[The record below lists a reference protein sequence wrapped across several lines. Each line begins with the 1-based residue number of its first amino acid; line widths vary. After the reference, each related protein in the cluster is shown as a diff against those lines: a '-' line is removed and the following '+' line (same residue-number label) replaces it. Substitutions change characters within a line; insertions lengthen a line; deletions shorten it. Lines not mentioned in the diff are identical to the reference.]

1 MCPNFVLREEFID
14 KCIEADIA
22 AGLELIKDC
31 AFQNLDEM
39 SDNDSPPVLTK
50 QATNSITTTADNSV
64 SIVTTCTGTIT
75 VASNSSDSFIK
86 TTTIV
91 TPSSSSV
98 SDSTQITSASSNT
111 SVLSSSKNVASD
123 TKSTTSVITGSGGTA
138 TAAAVTSASGSNA
151 ETASSTSSTPQL
163 APKSRRKPTSRAKKD
178 SVDKTKTSTT
188 VVSSSSAAQMVPQAP
203 LMLTSASP
211 GQFMLVHHNGQ
222 CYMMSATQY
231 FGTNQQVAAVRPQQQ
246 QHQQLCAPATSCTT
260 TITTSAQDFFKVVQ
274 QQQATNTMSSQQ
286 QYVQS
291 SFVASSATLGQLARN
306 EIYCQDLKVC
316 SCRCAK
322 KGLKKE
328 ISVAVV
334 ATSTHMLSTTV
345 TTTVTTTT
353 SSTIGQ
359 GNDASSGRSAQLQQS
374 HQQLGTPSIQ
384 QMQPS
389 MFPQGIQLRTP
400 PGSSGIVFQM
410 PSGAYTYVHQLV
422 TPQQR
427 TSIAIPQQQPI
438 PACIGQA
445 VTANQPQNQQ
455 QQQPSPTSSP
465 TQKVT
470 STIAESNSK
479 QTSNNISK
487 ESTIIE
493 RRGSN
498 ASPTADKESQP
509 LAQMISIPPTTSVKN
524 TETLPKNVRG
534 GAKHAGNGRKTNTVR
549 IATPQPIAPTNLVPV
564 GAPVPMM
571 VMSAPMPQLS
581 SFGGHAAVPFMGP
594 NGQIIHQQLITNTPV
609 PTHQMIPVFQQQ
621 QQNAT
626 HFPISQSA
634 PTQVQDIVSHDS
646 EKTVADDDNGYID
659 SGIENE
665 PPPLLVQGESKD
677 ALDIHMMFTREAE
690 KYYQKTGRK
699 GKIVHLIEGFE
710 IEESDEPFPCDP
722 PCRLSD
728 WLLSE
733 MEDKNGRKVSKECRW
748 STSPKKVIGK
758 KDTEPTLEIN
768 TEKVE
773 IKKGRSK
780 ASPAKS
786 EASSE
791 KAEKKTRKR
800 KTNELDRL
808 LQMDFGP
815 SHGRLSD
822 IMQKSV
828 YKPNKENK
836 ETLLPPP
843 LPPPTK
849 SYLTKP
855 KGRPPSSSVD
865 KQKLEK
871 NEISEP
877 VMERFIIEDVVD
889 ISPKAVTK
897 KCEESPAT
905 ADQSLNSSKS
915 SADTATGSL
924 LISFSDEELDTE
936 RCNYCNGLLRLK
948 RLENHPQYCSK
959 KCRKLWKKNPT
970 INEEQVGRSFNMSPR
985 LPVIRSTDTSPINKD
1000 IGPTVTVQNLSIV
1013 SEPSSSDNFFPGST
1027 IDLQQR
1033 TPPTL
1038 TLKMVSPQQAEIVKS
1053 PRGLST
1059 SYSLGEWSKM
1069 PSTSVSPAVAVAS
1082 TTEHAPMDFLSR
1094 PTKTWTCDEVASW
1107 VSSVTSNEDC
1117 ANTFRNQDIDGQS
1130 LLLLPDNAHNN
1141 LVTLLGLKLGPVVK
1155 ILNALKELSSKS
1167 INAS

>member
-1 MCPNFVLREEFID
+1 
-14 KCIEADIA
+14 
-22 AGLELIKDC
+22 
-31 AFQNLDEM
+31 M
-39 SDNDSPPVLTK
+39 SDNDPPPVLTK
-50 QATNSITTTADNSV
+50 QITCGATTTADNSM
-64 SIVTTCTGTIT
+64 SIVTCISATTLT
-75 VASNSSDSFIK
+75 SSTNDSFTK

-91 TPSSSSV
+91 TPSSSSSSV
-98 SDSTQITSASSNT
+98 SDSTQLASASSNT
-111 SVLSSSKNVASD
+111 SVSSSSKSLTSDNRNATNVIA
-123 TKSTTSVITGSGGTA
+123 GSGGTTA
-138 TAAAVTSASGSNA
+138 TITSASSSNA
-151 ETASSTSSTPQL
+151 ETASSTSSTPQP

-178 SVDKTKTSTT
+178 AADKTKTTT
-188 VVSSSSAAQMVPQAP
+188 VVSSSSTTQMVPQAP

-222 CYMMSATQY
+222 CYMMSAAQY
-231 FGTNQQVAAVRPQQQ
+231 FGANQQIAAVRPQQQ
-246 QHQQLCAPATSCTT
+246 QQQQFCTPTTSCTS
-260 TITTSAQDFFKVVQ
+260 TITTSAQDFFKVIQ
-274 QQQATNTMSSQQ
+274 QQQAQSFQNSTNLVSASQPFYTQQQYRHTHPAWIWFSLFCFIFAVTSCMLYSFLRTMPSQQ
-286 QYVQS
+286 QYVQP
-291 SFVASSATLGQLARN
+291 SFVANSATLGQLARN
-306 EIYCQDLKVC
+306 LAPKP
-316 SCRCAK
+316 SS
-322 KGLKKE
+322 GPG
-328 ISVAVV
+328 SV
-334 ATSTHMLSTTV
+334 ATSTHIPSTTV
-345 TTTVTTTT
+345 TTTTTTT
-353 SSTIGQ
+353 SSFTVGQ
-359 GNDASSGRSAQLQQS
+359 GNDASSGRSTQQQQS
-374 HQQLGTPSIQ
+374 PQQLGTTAVQ

-389 MFPQGIQLRTP
+389 MFSQGIQLRAP

-427 TSIAIPQQQPI
+427 TSIAIPQQQSI

-445 VTANQPQNQQ
+445 VASSQPQNQQ
-455 QQQPSPTSSP
+455 PQQLSPSSSP
-465 TQKVT
+465 NQKIVA
-470 STIAESNSK
+470 STTGESKNK
-479 QTSNNISK
+479 QTSSNTSK
-487 ESTIIE
+487 ESTAVE
-493 RRGSN
+493 RKGSN
-498 ASPTADKESQP
+498 ASPTTDRESQQQ
-509 LAQMISIPPTTSVKN
+509 LAQMVSVPSKPPTTPVKSN
-524 TETLPKNVRG
+524 EAASKNVRG
-534 GAKHAGNGRKTNTVR
+534 NSKHSGNGRKTSAVK
-549 IATPQPIAPTNLVPV
+549 IAAPQPIAPSNLVPV

-594 NGQIIHQQLITNTPV
+594 NGQIIHQQLIANPPV
-609 PTHQMIPVFQQQ
+609 PTHQMIPVFQQPQ
-621 QQNAT
+621 QSAA
-626 HFPISQSA
+626 HFPISQST
-634 PTQVQDIVSHDS
+634 PTQVQDATSHDFQ
-646 EKTVADDDNGYID
+646 KTVGDDDNSFAD

-677 ALDIHMMFTREAE
+677 AFDIHMMFTREAE
-690 KYYQKTGRK
+690 RYYQKTGRK

-733 MEDKNGRKVSKECRW
+733 IEDKNGKNISKERRW
-748 STSPKKVIGK
+748 TSRKLISEKNK
-758 KDTEPTLEIN
+758 ESTLEISA
-768 TEKVE
+768 EKVVV
-773 IKKGRSK
+773 KKGRAK
-780 ASPAKS
+780 ASPTKS

-828 YKPNKENK
+828 YKPTKESK
-836 ETLLPPP
+836 ETLPPPP
-843 LPPPTK
+843 LPPATK
-849 SYLTKP
+849 SGSTKP

-865 KQKLEK
+865 KQKSEK
-871 NEISEP
+871 IETSEP
-877 VMERFIIEDVVD
+877 VMERFIIEDAAD
-889 ISPKAVTK
+889 MSPKAVTK

-905 ADQSLNSSKS
+905 VDQSLNSSKS

-924 LISFSDEELDTE
+924 LVSFSDEELDTE

-959 KCRKLWKKNPT
+959 KCRKLWKKNPA
-970 INEEQVGRSFNMSPR
+970 ISEEQVGRSFNASPR
-985 LPVIRSTDTSPINKD
+985 LPVIHSTDTTSPNNKD
-1000 IGPTVTVQNLSIV
+1000 ISPTVTVQNLSIV
-1013 SEPSSSDNFFPGST
+1013 SEPSSSGST
-1027 IDLQQR
+1027 VDLQQR

-1059 SYSLGEWSKM
+1059 SYSLGGECSKM
-1069 PSTSVSPAVAVAS
+1069 PSTSVSPAIASAAAV
-1082 TTEHAPMDFLSR
+1082 EHAPMDFLSR

-1107 VSSVTSNEDC
+1107 VSSVTGNEDC

-1167 INAS
+1167 INSS

>member
-1 MCPNFVLREEFID
+1 
-14 KCIEADIA
+14 
-22 AGLELIKDC
+22 
-31 AFQNLDEM
+31 M
-39 SDNDSPPVLTK
+39 SDNDPPPVLTK
-50 QATNSITTTADNSV
+50 QTTCDITSTTDISL
-64 SIVTTCTGTIT
+64 STVTTCTAATTTNNNNNTTIAS
-75 VASNSSDSFIK
+75 ASNSNDSFTK
-86 TTTIV
+86 AATVV
-91 TPSSSSV
+91 TPSSSSSSV
-98 SDSTQITSASSNT
+98 SDSMQVTSASSNI
-111 SVLSSSKNVASD
+111 SVSSSSKSVISD
-123 TKSTTSVITGSGGTA
+123 TKNAANVSAEGSAAAATA
-138 TAAAVTSASGSNA
+138 TTISASSSNA
-151 ETASSTSSTPQL
+151 ETASSTSSTPQP
-163 APKSRRKPTSRAKKD
+163 APKSRRKPTSRSKKD
-178 SVDKTKTSTT
+178 STDKTKTSTA
-188 VVSSSSAAQMVPQAP
+188 VVSSSSATQMVPQAP

-231 FGTNQQVAAVRPQQQ
+231 FGTNQQIAAVRPM
-246 QHQQLCAPATSCTT
+246 P
-260 TITTSAQDFFKVVQ
+260 
-274 QQQATNTMSSQQ
+274 SQQ
-286 QYVQS
+286 QYVQPG
-291 SFVASSATLGQLARN
+291 FVTNSATLGQLARS
-306 EIYCQDLKVC
+306 LAPKP
-316 SCRCAK
+316 ALP
-322 KGLKKE
+322 GP
-328 ISVAVV
+328 VAVV
-334 ATSTHMLSTTV
+334 ATSTHMPSTAI
-345 TTTVTTTT
+345 TTTTTTT
-353 SSTIGQ
+353 SSTVGQ
-359 GNDASSGRSAQLQQS
+359 GNDGCLKRSGQQQQS
-374 HQQLGTPSIQ
+374 PQQLGTASVQ

-410 PSGAYTYVHQLV
+410 PSGAYTYVH
-422 TPQQR
+422 P
-427 TSIAIPQQQPI
+427 
-438 PACIGQA
+438 CIGQA
-445 VTANQPQNQQ
+445 VAPSQSQNQQ
-455 QQQPSPTSSP
+455 QQQPSPASSP
-465 TQKVT
+465 TQKLVASAT
-470 STIAESNSK
+470 VESKNK
-479 QTSNNISK
+479 QTSSNVGK
-487 ESTIIE
+487 ESAAE
-493 RRGSN
+493 EQEDSN
-498 ASPTADKESQP
+498 ASPTADRVPNKPS
-509 LAQMISIPPTTSVKN
+509 TTSVKSS
-524 TETLPKNVRG
+524 ETSSKNVRG
-534 GAKHAGNGRKTNTVR
+534 GTKHSGNGRKTGAVK

-581 SFGGHAAVPFMGP
+581 SFGGHAAVPFMAP
-594 NGQIIHQQLITNTPV
+594 NGQIIHQQLIANPPV
-609 PTHQMIPVFQQQ
+609 PTQMIPVFQQHQ
-621 QQNAT
+621 QTT
-626 HFPISQSA
+626 HFPVSQSA
-634 PTQVQDIVSHDS
+634 AQVRGRFVDSASHDS
-646 EKTVADDDNGYID
+646 HKTVADDDSGYVD
-659 SGIENE
+659 PGIENE

-677 ALDIHMMFTREAE
+677 ALDIHMMFTKEAE
-690 KYYQKTGRK
+690 RYYQKMGRK

-733 MEDKNGRKVSKECRW
+733 IEDKNGRKVSKECKW
-748 STSPKKVIGK
+748 STSSKKLVGE
-758 KDTEPTLEIN
+758 KDTEPTLEIS

-773 IKKGRSK
+773 VKKGRAK
-780 ASPAKS
+780 TSPTKS

-791 KAEKKTRKR
+791 KTEKKTRKR

-828 YKPNKENK
+828 YKPTKESK
-836 ETLLPPP
+836 ETLPPPP

-849 SYLTKP
+849 SCLTKP

-871 NEISEP
+871 IEVSEP
-877 VMERFIIEDVVD
+877 VMERFIIEDAVD
-889 ISPKAVTK
+889 ISPKVVTK

-905 ADQSLNSSKS
+905 ADQSLNSSSKS

-924 LISFSDEELDTE
+924 LVSFSDEELDTE

-970 INEEQVGRSFNMSPR
+970 ISEEQVGRSFNASPR
-985 LPVIRSTDTSPINKD
+985 LPFIRSTDTSPINKD
-1000 IGPTVTVQNLSIV
+1000 ISPTVTVHNLSIV
-1013 SEPSSSDNFFPGST
+1013 SEPSSSGST

-1059 SYSLGEWSKM
+1059 SYSLGECSKV
-1069 PSTSVSPAVAVAS
+1069 PSTSVSPAIALAS
-1082 TTEHAPMDFLSR
+1082 TVDHAPMDFLSR

-1107 VSSVTSNEDC
+1107 VSSVTGNEDC

-1167 INAS
+1167 INAT

>member
-1 MCPNFVLREEFID
+1 
-14 KCIEADIA
+14 
-22 AGLELIKDC
+22 
-31 AFQNLDEM
+31 
-39 SDNDSPPVLTK
+39 
-50 QATNSITTTADNSV
+50 
-64 SIVTTCTGTIT
+64 
-75 VASNSSDSFIK
+75 
-86 TTTIV
+86 
-91 TPSSSSV
+91 
-98 SDSTQITSASSNT
+98 
-111 SVLSSSKNVASD
+111 
-123 TKSTTSVITGSGGTA
+123 
-138 TAAAVTSASGSNA
+138 
-151 ETASSTSSTPQL
+151 
-163 APKSRRKPTSRAKKD
+163 
-178 SVDKTKTSTT
+178 
-188 VVSSSSAAQMVPQAP
+188 MVPQAP

-231 FGTNQQVAAVRPQQQ
+231 FGTNQQIAAVRPQQQ
-246 QHQQLCAPATSCTT
+246 QQQQLSAPATSCTT
-260 TITTSAQDFFKVVQ
+260 TITTSAQDFFKVIQ
-274 QQQATNTMSSQQ
+274 HQQAQSMSSQQ
-286 QYVQS
+286 QYVQPG
-291 SFVASSATLGQLARN
+291 FVTNSATLGQLARS
-306 EIYCQDLKVC
+306 LAPKP
-316 SCRCAK
+316 ALP
-322 KGLKKE
+322 GP
-328 ISVAVV
+328 VAVV
-334 ATSTHMLSTTV
+334 ATSTHMPSTAV
-345 TTTVTTTT
+345 TTTTTTTTT
-353 SSTIGQ
+353 SSTVGQ
-359 GNDASSGRSAQLQQS
+359 GNDGCLRRSSQQQQS
-374 HQQLGTPSIQ
+374 PQQLGTASVQ

-427 TSIAIPQQQPI
+427 TSIAIPQQQTI

-445 VTANQPQNQQ
+445 VAPSQPQNQQ
-455 QQQPSPTSSP
+455 QQQPSPASSP
-465 TQKVT
+465 TQKLVASAT
-470 STIAESNSK
+470 VESKNK
-479 QTSNNISK
+479 QTSSNVSK
-487 ESTIIE
+487 ESAAEE
-493 RRGSN
+493 REDSN
-498 ASPTADKESQP
+498 ASPTADRESHP
-509 LAQMISIPPTTSVKN
+509 LAEMVSVPNKPSTASVKSS
-524 TETLPKNVRG
+524 ETSSKNVRG
-534 GAKHAGNGRKTNTVR
+534 GAKHSGSGRKTGAVK

-581 SFGGHAAVPFMGP
+581 SFGGHAAVPFMAP
-594 NGQIIHQQLITNTPV
+594 NGQIIHQQLIANPPV
-609 PTHQMIPVFQQQ
+609 PTQMIPVFQQQ
-621 QQNAT
+621 QQTT
-626 HFPISQSA
+626 HFPVSQSA
-634 PTQVQDIVSHDS
+634 AAQVRGRFVDSASHDS
-646 EKTVADDDNGYID
+646 HKIVADDDSGYVD
-659 SGIENE
+659 PGIENE

-677 ALDIHMMFTREAE
+677 ALDIHMMFTKEAE
-690 KYYQKTGRK
+690 RYYQKMGRK
-699 GKIVHLIEGFE
+699 GKIIHLIEGFE

-733 MEDKNGRKVSKECRW
+733 IEDKNGRKVSKERRW
-748 STSPKKVIGK
+748 STSSKKLVGE
-758 KDTEPTLEIN
+758 KDTEPTLEIS

-773 IKKGRSK
+773 VKKGRAK
-780 ASPAKS
+780 TSPTKS

-791 KAEKKTRKR
+791 KTEKKTRKR

-828 YKPNKENK
+828 YKPTKESK
-836 ETLLPPP
+836 ETLPPPP

-849 SYLTKP
+849 SCLTKP

-871 NEISEP
+871 IEVSEP
-877 VMERFIIEDVVD
+877 VMERFIIEDAVD
-889 ISPKAVTK
+889 ISPKAVAK

-905 ADQSLNSSKS
+905 ADQSLNSSSKS

-924 LISFSDEELDTE
+924 LVSFSDEELDTE

-970 INEEQVGRSFNMSPR
+970 ISEEQVGRSFNASPR
-985 LPVIRSTDTSPINKD
+985 LPFIRSTDTSPINKD
-1000 IGPTVTVQNLSIV
+1000 ISPTVTVHNLSIV
-1013 SEPSSSDNFFPGST
+1013 SEPSSSGST

-1059 SYSLGEWSKM
+1059 SYSLGECSKV
-1069 PSTSVSPAVAVAS
+1069 PSTSVSPAITLAS
-1082 TTEHAPMDFLSR
+1082 TIDHAPMDFLSR

-1107 VSSVTSNEDC
+1107 VSSVTGNEDC

-1167 INAS
+1167 INAT

>member
-1 MCPNFVLREEFID
+1 MN
-14 KCIEADIA
+14 
-22 AGLELIKDC
+22 
-31 AFQNLDEM
+31 
-39 SDNDSPPVLTK
+39 DNDPPPVLTK
-50 QATNSITTTADNSV
+50 QTTCDVITTADNSL
-64 SIVTTCTGTIT
+64 STVTTSATTIT
-75 VASNSSDSFIK
+75 TTTIASTSNSNDSFTK
-86 TTTIV
+86 TTTVV
-91 TPSSSSV
+91 TPSSSSSSV
-98 SDSTQITSASSNT
+98 SDSMQVTSASSNT
-111 SVLSSSKNVASD
+111 SVSSSSKSVTDAKNAANV
-123 TKSTTSVITGSGGTA
+123 SVEGSAAAATA
-138 TAAAVTSASGSNA
+138 TTISASSSNA
-151 ETASSTSSTPQL
+151 ETASSTSSTPQP
-163 APKSRRKPTSRAKKD
+163 APKSRRKPTSRSKKD
-178 SVDKTKTSTT
+178 STDKTKTPTA
-188 VVSSSSAAQMVPQAP
+188 VVSSSSATQMVPQAP

-231 FGTNQQVAAVRPQQQ
+231 FGTNQQIAAVRP
-246 QHQQLCAPATSCTT
+246 
-260 TITTSAQDFFKVVQ
+260 
-274 QQQATNTMSSQQ
+274 MSSQQ
-286 QYVQS
+286 QYVQPG
-291 SFVASSATLGQLARN
+291 FVTNSATLGQLARS
-306 EIYCQDLKVC
+306 LAPKP
-316 SCRCAK
+316 ALP
-322 KGLKKE
+322 GP
-328 ISVAVV
+328 VAVV
-334 ATSTHMLSTTV
+334 ATSTHMPSTAV
-345 TTTVTTTT
+345 TTTTTTTTT
-353 SSTIGQ
+353 SSTVGQ
-359 GNDASSGRSAQLQQS
+359 GNDGCLRRSSQQQQS
-374 HQQLGTPSIQ
+374 PQQLGTASVQ

-427 TSIAIPQQQPI
+427 TSIAIPQQQTI

-445 VTANQPQNQQ
+445 VAPSQPQNQQ
-455 QQQPSPTSSP
+455 QQQPSPASSP
-465 TQKVT
+465 TQKLVASAT
-470 STIAESNSK
+470 VESKNK
-479 QTSNNISK
+479 QTSSNVSK
-487 ESTIIE
+487 ESAAEE
-493 RRGSN
+493 REDSN
-498 ASPTADKESQP
+498 ASPTADRESHP
-509 LAQMISIPPTTSVKN
+509 LAEMVSVPNKPSTASVKSS
-524 TETLPKNVRG
+524 ETSSKNVRG
-534 GAKHAGNGRKTNTVR
+534 GAKHSGSGRKTGAVK

-581 SFGGHAAVPFMGP
+581 SFGGHAAVPFMAP
-594 NGQIIHQQLITNTPV
+594 NGQIIHQQLIANPPV
-609 PTHQMIPVFQQQ
+609 PTQMIPVFQQQ
-621 QQNAT
+621 QQTT
-626 HFPISQSA
+626 HFPVSQSA
-634 PTQVQDIVSHDS
+634 AAQVRGRFVDSASHDS
-646 EKTVADDDNGYID
+646 HKIVADDDSGYVD
-659 SGIENE
+659 PGIENE

-677 ALDIHMMFTREAE
+677 ALDIHMMFTKEAE
-690 KYYQKTGRK
+690 RYYQKMGRK
-699 GKIVHLIEGFE
+699 GKIIHLIEGFE

-733 MEDKNGRKVSKECRW
+733 IEDKNGRKVSKERRW
-748 STSPKKVIGK
+748 STSSKKLVGE
-758 KDTEPTLEIN
+758 KDTEPTLEIS

-773 IKKGRSK
+773 VKKGRAK
-780 ASPAKS
+780 TSPTKS

-791 KAEKKTRKR
+791 KTEKKTRKR

-828 YKPNKENK
+828 YKPTKESK
-836 ETLLPPP
+836 ETLPPPP

-849 SYLTKP
+849 SCLTKP

-871 NEISEP
+871 IEVSEP
-877 VMERFIIEDVVD
+877 VMERFIIEDAVD
-889 ISPKAVTK
+889 ISPKAVAK

-905 ADQSLNSSKS
+905 ADQSLNSSSKS

-924 LISFSDEELDTE
+924 LVSFSDEELDTE

-970 INEEQVGRSFNMSPR
+970 ISEEQVGRSFNASPR
-985 LPVIRSTDTSPINKD
+985 LPFIRSTDTSPINKD
-1000 IGPTVTVQNLSIV
+1000 ISPTVTVHNLSIV
-1013 SEPSSSDNFFPGST
+1013 SEPSSSGST

-1059 SYSLGEWSKM
+1059 SYSLGECSKV
-1069 PSTSVSPAVAVAS
+1069 PSTSVSPAITLAS
-1082 TTEHAPMDFLSR
+1082 TIDHAPMDFLSR

-1107 VSSVTSNEDC
+1107 VSSVTGNEDC

-1167 INAS
+1167 INAT

>member
-1 MCPNFVLREEFID
+1 M
-14 KCIEADIA
+14 
-22 AGLELIKDC
+22 IKNC
-31 AFQNLDEM
+31 AVYSLNEM
-39 SDNDSPPVLTK
+39 SDSDTPPVLTK
-50 QATNSITTTADNSV
+50 QATCGVTTTADNST
-64 SIVTTCTGTIT
+64 SIVTCTGTT
-75 VASNSSDSFIK
+75 TLVSNSNDSFIK
-86 TTTIV
+86 TTTIA
-91 TPSSSSV
+91 TSSSSV
-98 SDSTQITSASSNT
+98 SDSTQVTSASSNT
-111 SVLSSSKNVASD
+111 CVSSSSKNATSD
-123 TKSTTSVITGSGGTA
+123 SRNSTNVIAGDSGTA
-138 TAAAVTSASGSNA
+138 ATATTTSASSSNA
-151 ETASSTSSTPQL
+151 ETTSSTSSTPQP

-178 SVDKTKTSTT
+178 TADKTKAPTT
-188 VVSSSSAAQMVPQAP
+188 AVNSSAAQMVPQAP

-231 FGTNQQVAAVRPQQQ
+231 FSANQQIAAVRP
-246 QHQQLCAPATSCTT
+246 
-260 TITTSAQDFFKVVQ
+260 
-274 QQQATNTMSSQQ
+274 MSSQQ
-286 QYVQS
+286 QYVQP
-291 SFVASSATLGQLARN
+291 SFVANSSTLGQLARN
-306 EIYCQDLKVC
+306 LAPKPLPG
-316 SCRCAK
+316 S
-322 KGLKKE
+322 G
-328 ISVAVV
+328 SVAVV
-334 ATSTHMLSTTV
+334 ATSTHIPSTTV

-353 SSTIGQ
+353 SSFAVGQ
-359 GNDASSGRSAQLQQS
+359 GNDTSLGRSAQQQQS
-374 HQQLGTPSIQ
+374 PQQLGTASVQ

-389 MFPQGIQLRTP
+389 MFSQGIQLRAP

-427 TSIAIPQQQPI
+427 TSIAIPHQQPI

-445 VTANQPQNQQ
+445 VATSQPQNQQ
-455 QQQPSPTSSP
+455 PQQPSPASSP
-465 TQKVT
+465 TQKAIT
-470 STIAESNSK
+470 SATAESKNK

-487 ESTIIE
+487 ESPTIE
-493 RRGSN
+493 RRESN
-498 ASPTADKESQP
+498 GSPTTDRVPNKS
-509 LAQMISIPPTTSVKN
+509 PTGHVKGN
-524 TETLPKNVRG
+524 ETLSKNIRG
-534 GAKHAGNGRKTNTVR
+534 ATKHSGSGRKTGAMK

-581 SFGGHAAVPFMGP
+581 SFGGHAVPFMGP
-594 NGQIIHQQLITNTPV
+594 NGQIIHQQLIANPPV

-621 QQNAT
+621 QQNAA

-634 PTQVQDIVSHDS
+634 QTQIQDTASNDS
-646 EKTVADDDNGYID
+646 QKSVADDDNGYVD

-690 KYYQKTGRK
+690 RYYQKTGRK
-699 GKIVHLIEGFE
+699 GKIIHLIEGFE

-733 MEDKNGRKVSKECRW
+733 IEDKNGRKVSKERRW
-748 STSPKKVIGK
+748 SISARKLISERDK
-758 KDTEPTLEIN
+758 ESLLEIN
-768 TEKVE
+768 AEKVE
-773 IKKGRSK
+773 VKKGRAK
-780 ASPAKS
+780 ASPTKS
-786 EASSE
+786 ETSSE

-828 YKPNKENK
+828 YKPSK
-836 ETLLPPP
+836 ETLASSP

-849 SYLTKP
+849 GCLTKP
-855 KGRPPSSSVD
+855 KGRPPSSVD

-871 NEISEP
+871 TEISEP
-877 VMERFIIEDVVD
+877 VMERFIIEDAAD
-889 ISPKAVTK
+889 MSPKTVTK

-915 SADTATGSL
+915 SADTANGSL
-924 LISFSDEELDTE
+924 LVNFSDEELDTE

-970 INEEQVGRSFNMSPR
+970 ISEEQVGRSFNASPR
-985 LPVIRSTDTSPINKD
+985 LPVIRSTNTSPINKD
-1000 IGPTVTVQNLSIV
+1000 ISPTVTVQNLSII
-1013 SEPSSSDNFFPGST
+1013 SEPSSSGST
-1027 IDLQQR
+1027 IDMQQR
-1033 TPPTL
+1033 TPPIL
-1038 TLKMVSPQQAEIVKS
+1038 TLKMVSPEQAEIVKS

-1059 SYSLGEWSKM
+1059 SYSLGECSKM
-1069 PSTSVSPAVAVAS
+1069 PSTSISPAMAIAPTV
-1082 TTEHAPMDFLSR
+1082 EHPPMDFLSR

-1107 VSSVTSNEDC
+1107 VSSVTGNEDC

-1155 ILNALKELSSKS
+1155 ILNALKELSNKN
-1167 INAS
+1167 INVT

>member
-1 MCPNFVLREEFID
+1 
-14 KCIEADIA
+14 
-22 AGLELIKDC
+22 
-31 AFQNLDEM
+31 M
-39 SDNDSPPVLTK
+39 SDNDPPPVLTK
-50 QATNSITTTADNSV
+50 QTTCDITSTTDISL
-64 SIVTTCTGTIT
+64 STVTTCTAATTTNNNNNTTIAS
-75 VASNSSDSFIK
+75 ASNSNDSFTK
-86 TTTIV
+86 AATVV
-91 TPSSSSV
+91 TPSSSSSSV
-98 SDSTQITSASSNT
+98 SDSMQVTSASSNI
-111 SVLSSSKNVASD
+111 SVSSSSKSVISD
-123 TKSTTSVITGSGGTA
+123 TKNAANVSAEGSAAAATA
-138 TAAAVTSASGSNA
+138 TTISASSSNA
-151 ETASSTSSTPQL
+151 ETASSTSSTPQP
-163 APKSRRKPTSRAKKD
+163 APKSRRKPTSRSKKD
-178 SVDKTKTSTT
+178 STDKTKTSTA
-188 VVSSSSAAQMVPQAP
+188 VVSSSSATQMVPQAP

-231 FGTNQQVAAVRPQQQ
+231 FGTNQQIAAVRPQQQ
-246 QHQQLCAPATSCTT
+246 QQQQQQQQISAPTTSCTT
-260 TITTSAQDFFKVVQ
+260 TITTSAQDFFKVIQ
-274 QQQATNTMSSQQ
+274 QQQAQSMPSQQ
-286 QYVQS
+286 QYVQPG
-291 SFVASSATLGQLARN
+291 FVTNSATLGQLARS
-306 EIYCQDLKVC
+306 LAPKP
-316 SCRCAK
+316 ALP
-322 KGLKKE
+322 GP
-328 ISVAVV
+328 VAVV
-334 ATSTHMLSTTV
+334 ATSTHMPSTAI
-345 TTTVTTTT
+345 TTTTTTT
-353 SSTIGQ
+353 SSTVGQ
-359 GNDASSGRSAQLQQS
+359 GNDGCLKRSGQQQQS
-374 HQQLGTPSIQ
+374 PQQLGTASVQ

-427 TSIAIPQQQPI
+427 TSTAIPQQQTI

-445 VTANQPQNQQ
+445 VAPSQSQNQQ
-455 QQQPSPTSSP
+455 QQQPSPASSP
-465 TQKVT
+465 TQKLVASAT
-470 STIAESNSK
+470 VESKNK
-479 QTSNNISK
+479 QTSSNVGK
-487 ESTIIE
+487 ESAAE
-493 RRGSN
+493 EQEDSN
-498 ASPTADKESQP
+498 ASPTADRESHP
-509 LAQMISIPPTTSVKN
+509 LIEMVSVPNKPSTTSVKSS
-524 TETLPKNVRG
+524 ETSSKNVRG
-534 GAKHAGNGRKTNTVR
+534 GTKHSGNGRKTGAVK

-581 SFGGHAAVPFMGP
+581 SFGGHAAVPFMAP
-594 NGQIIHQQLITNTPV
+594 NGQIIHQQLIANPPV
-609 PTHQMIPVFQQQ
+609 PTQMIPVFQQHQ
-621 QQNAT
+621 QTT
-626 HFPISQSA
+626 HFPVSQSA
-634 PTQVQDIVSHDS
+634 AQDSASHDS
-646 EKTVADDDNGYID
+646 HKTVADDDSGYVD
-659 SGIENE
+659 PGIENE

-677 ALDIHMMFTREAE
+677 ALDIHMMFTKEAE
-690 KYYQKTGRK
+690 RYYQKMGRK

-733 MEDKNGRKVSKECRW
+733 IEDKNGRKVSKECKW
-748 STSPKKVIGK
+748 STSSKKLVGE
-758 KDTEPTLEIN
+758 KDTEPTLEIS

-773 IKKGRSK
+773 VKKGRAK
-780 ASPAKS
+780 TSPTKS

-791 KAEKKTRKR
+791 KTEKKTRKR

-828 YKPNKENK
+828 YKPTKESK
-836 ETLLPPP
+836 ETLPPPP

-849 SYLTKP
+849 SCLTKP

-871 NEISEP
+871 IEVSEP
-877 VMERFIIEDVVD
+877 VMERFIIEDAVD
-889 ISPKAVTK
+889 ISPKVVTK

-905 ADQSLNSSKS
+905 ADQSLNSSSKS

-924 LISFSDEELDTE
+924 LVSFSDEELDTE

-970 INEEQVGRSFNMSPR
+970 ISEEQVGRSFNASPR
-985 LPVIRSTDTSPINKD
+985 LPFIRSTDTSPINKD
-1000 IGPTVTVQNLSIV
+1000 ISPTVTVHNLSIV
-1013 SEPSSSDNFFPGST
+1013 SEPSSSGST

-1059 SYSLGEWSKM
+1059 SYSLGECSKV
-1069 PSTSVSPAVAVAS
+1069 PSTSVSPAIALAS
-1082 TTEHAPMDFLSR
+1082 TVDHAPMDFLSR

-1107 VSSVTSNEDC
+1107 VSSVTGNEDC

-1167 INAS
+1167 INAT

>member
-1 MCPNFVLREEFID
+1 
-14 KCIEADIA
+14 
-22 AGLELIKDC
+22 
-31 AFQNLDEM
+31 M
-39 SDNDSPPVLTK
+39 SDNDPPPVLTK
-50 QATNSITTTADNSV
+50 QTTCDITSTTDISL
-64 SIVTTCTGTIT
+64 STVTTCTTATTTTTTNNNNNNNNTIAS
-75 VASNSSDSFIK
+75 ASNSNDSFTK
-86 TTTIV
+86 ATTVV
-91 TPSSSSV
+91 TPSSSSSSV
-98 SDSTQITSASSNT
+98 SDSMQVTSASSNI
-111 SVLSSSKNVASD
+111 SVSSSSKSVISD
-123 TKSTTSVITGSGGTA
+123 TKNAANVSAEGSAAAATA
-138 TAAAVTSASGSNA
+138 TTISASSSNA
-151 ETASSTSSTPQL
+151 ETASSTSSTPQP
-163 APKSRRKPTSRAKKD
+163 APKSRRKPTSRSKKD
-178 SVDKTKTSTT
+178 STDKTKTSTA
-188 VVSSSSAAQMVPQAP
+188 VVSSSSATQMVPQAP

-231 FGTNQQVAAVRPQQQ
+231 FGTNQQIAAVRPQQQ
-246 QHQQLCAPATSCTT
+246 QQQQQQQQISAPTTSCTT
-260 TITTSAQDFFKVVQ
+260 TITTSAQDFFKVIQ
-274 QQQATNTMSSQQ
+274 QQQAQSVQNSTNVVAAAQQFYSQQQCRHMHPMPSQQ
-286 QYVQS
+286 QYVQPG
-291 SFVASSATLGQLARN
+291 FVTNSATLGQLARS
-306 EIYCQDLKVC
+306 LAPKP
-316 SCRCAK
+316 ALP
-322 KGLKKE
+322 GP
-328 ISVAVV
+328 VAVV
-334 ATSTHMLSTTV
+334 ATSTHMPSTAV
-345 TTTVTTTT
+345 TTTTTTT
-353 SSTIGQ
+353 SSTVGQ
-359 GNDASSGRSAQLQQS
+359 GNDGCLKRSGQQQQS
-374 HQQLGTPSIQ
+374 PQQLGTASVQ

-427 TSIAIPQQQPI
+427 TSTAIPQQQTI

-445 VTANQPQNQQ
+445 VAPSQSQNQQ
-455 QQQPSPTSSP
+455 QQQPSPASSP
-465 TQKVT
+465 TQKLVASAT
-470 STIAESNSK
+470 VESKNK
-479 QTSNNISK
+479 QTSSNVGK
-487 ESTIIE
+487 ESAAE
-493 RRGSN
+493 EQEDSN
-498 ASPTADKESQP
+498 ASPTADRESHP
-509 LAQMISIPPTTSVKN
+509 LIEMVSVPNKPSTTSVKSS
-524 TETLPKNVRG
+524 ETSSKNVRG
-534 GAKHAGNGRKTNTVR
+534 GTKHSGNGRKTGAVK

-581 SFGGHAAVPFMGP
+581 SFGGHAAVPFMAP
-594 NGQIIHQQLITNTPV
+594 NGQIIHQQLIANPPV
-609 PTHQMIPVFQQQ
+609 PTQMIPVFQQHQ
-621 QQNAT
+621 QTT
-626 HFPISQSA
+626 HFPVSQSA
-634 PTQVQDIVSHDS
+634 AQVRGRFVDSASHDS
-646 EKTVADDDNGYID
+646 HKTVADDDSGYVD
-659 SGIENE
+659 PGIENE

-677 ALDIHMMFTREAE
+677 ALDIHMMFTKEAE
-690 KYYQKTGRK
+690 RYYQRMGRK

-733 MEDKNGRKVSKECRW
+733 IEDKNGRKVSKECKW
-748 STSPKKVIGK
+748 STSSKKLVGE
-758 KDTEPTLEIN
+758 KDTEPTLEIS

-773 IKKGRSK
+773 VKKGRAK
-780 ASPAKS
+780 TSPTKS

-791 KAEKKTRKR
+791 KTEKKTRKR

-828 YKPNKENK
+828 YKPTKESK

-849 SYLTKP
+849 GCLTKP

-871 NEISEP
+871 IEVSEP
-877 VMERFIIEDVVD
+877 VMERFIIEDAVD
-889 ISPKAVTK
+889 ISPKVVTK

-905 ADQSLNSSKS
+905 ADQSLNSSSKS

-924 LISFSDEELDTE
+924 LVSFSDEELDTE

-970 INEEQVGRSFNMSPR
+970 ISEEQVGRSFNASPR
-985 LPVIRSTDTSPINKD
+985 LPFIRSTDTSPINKD
-1000 IGPTVTVQNLSIV
+1000 ISPTVTVHNLSIV
-1013 SEPSSSDNFFPGST
+1013 SEPSSSGST

-1059 SYSLGEWSKM
+1059 SYSLGECSKV
-1069 PSTSVSPAVAVAS
+1069 PSTSVSPAIALAS
-1082 TTEHAPMDFLSR
+1082 TVDHAPMDFLSR

-1107 VSSVTSNEDC
+1107 VSSVTGNEDC

-1167 INAS
+1167 INAT

>member
-1 MCPNFVLREEFID
+1 
-14 KCIEADIA
+14 
-22 AGLELIKDC
+22 
-31 AFQNLDEM
+31 M
-39 SDNDSPPVLTK
+39 SDNDPPPVLTK
-50 QATNSITTTADNSV
+50 QTTCDITSTTDISL
-64 SIVTTCTGTIT
+64 STVTTCTTAT
-75 VASNSSDSFIK
+75 TTTTTNNNNNNNNASASNSNDSFTK
-86 TTTIV
+86 ATTVV
-91 TPSSSSV
+91 TPSSSSSSV
-98 SDSTQITSASSNT
+98 SDSMQVTSASSNI
-111 SVLSSSKNVASD
+111 SVSSSSKSVISD
-123 TKSTTSVITGSGGTA
+123 TKNAANVSAEGSAAAATA
-138 TAAAVTSASGSNA
+138 TTISASSSNA
-151 ETASSTSSTPQL
+151 ETASSTSSTPQP
-163 APKSRRKPTSRAKKD
+163 APKSRRKPTSRSKKD
-178 SVDKTKTSTT
+178 STDKTKTSTA
-188 VVSSSSAAQMVPQAP
+188 VVSSSSATQMVPQAP

-231 FGTNQQVAAVRPQQQ
+231 FGTNQQIAAVRPQQQ
-246 QHQQLCAPATSCTT
+246 QQQQQQQQISAPTTSCTT
-260 TITTSAQDFFKVVQ
+260 TITTSAQDFFKVIQ
-274 QQQATNTMSSQQ
+274 QQQAQSVQNSTNVVAAAQQFYSQQQCRHMHPMPSQQ
-286 QYVQS
+286 QYVQPG
-291 SFVASSATLGQLARN
+291 FVTNSATLGQLARS
-306 EIYCQDLKVC
+306 LAPKP
-316 SCRCAK
+316 ALP
-322 KGLKKE
+322 GP
-328 ISVAVV
+328 VAVV
-334 ATSTHMLSTTV
+334 ATSTHMPSTAV
-345 TTTVTTTT
+345 TTTTTTT
-353 SSTIGQ
+353 SSTVGQ
-359 GNDASSGRSAQLQQS
+359 GNDGCLKRSGQQQQS
-374 HQQLGTPSIQ
+374 PQQLGTASVQ

-427 TSIAIPQQQPI
+427 TSTAIPQQQTI

-445 VTANQPQNQQ
+445 VAPSQSQNQQ
-455 QQQPSPTSSP
+455 QQQPSPASSP
-465 TQKVT
+465 TQKLVASAT
-470 STIAESNSK
+470 VESKNK
-479 QTSNNISK
+479 QTSSNVGK
-487 ESTIIE
+487 ESAAE
-493 RRGSN
+493 EQEDSN
-498 ASPTADKESQP
+498 ASPTADRESHP
-509 LAQMISIPPTTSVKN
+509 LIEMVSVPNKPSTTSVKSS
-524 TETLPKNVRG
+524 ETSSKNVRG
-534 GAKHAGNGRKTNTVR
+534 GTKHSGNGRKTGAVK

-581 SFGGHAAVPFMGP
+581 SFGGHAAVPFMAP
-594 NGQIIHQQLITNTPV
+594 NGQIIHQQLIANPPV
-609 PTHQMIPVFQQQ
+609 PTQMIPVFQQHQ
-621 QQNAT
+621 QTT
-626 HFPISQSA
+626 HFPVSQSA
-634 PTQVQDIVSHDS
+634 AQVRGRFVDSASHDS
-646 EKTVADDDNGYID
+646 HKTVADDDSGYVD
-659 SGIENE
+659 PGIENE

-677 ALDIHMMFTREAE
+677 ALDIHMMFTKEAE
-690 KYYQKTGRK
+690 RYYQRMGRK

-733 MEDKNGRKVSKECRW
+733 IEDKNGRKVSKECKW
-748 STSPKKVIGK
+748 STSSKKLVGE
-758 KDTEPTLEIN
+758 KDTEPTLEIS

-773 IKKGRSK
+773 VKKDAQK
-780 ASPAKS
+780 
-786 EASSE
+786 
-791 KAEKKTRKR
+791 KKTRKR

-828 YKPNKENK
+828 YKPTKESK

-849 SYLTKP
+849 GCLTKP

-871 NEISEP
+871 IEVSEP
-877 VMERFIIEDVVD
+877 VMERFIIEDAVD
-889 ISPKAVTK
+889 ISPKVVTK

-905 ADQSLNSSKS
+905 ADQSLNSSSKS

-924 LISFSDEELDTE
+924 LVSFSDEELDTE
-936 RCNYCNGLLRLK
+936 RLL
-948 RLENHPQYCSK
+948 LE

-970 INEEQVGRSFNMSPR
+970 ISEEQVGRSFNASPR
-985 LPVIRSTDTSPINKD
+985 LPFIRSTDTSPINKD
-1000 IGPTVTVQNLSIV
+1000 ISPTVTVHNLSIV
-1013 SEPSSSDNFFPGST
+1013 SEPSSSGST

-1059 SYSLGEWSKM
+1059 SYSLGECSKV
-1069 PSTSVSPAVAVAS
+1069 PSTSVSPAIALAS
-1082 TTEHAPMDFLSR
+1082 TVDHAPMDFLSR

-1107 VSSVTSNEDC
+1107 VSSVTGNEDC

-1167 INAS
+1167 INAT

>member
-1 MCPNFVLREEFID
+1 MNENGHLRIRILFCTKNSEISGSKWSFDSNQI
-14 KCIEADIA
+14 C
-22 AGLELIKDC
+22 LIGKSRGNVSKS
-31 AFQNLDEM
+31 QRNLCFNDM
-39 SDNDSPPVLTK
+39 SDNDPPPVLTK
-50 QATNSITTTADNSV
+50 QTTCDITSTTDISL
-64 SIVTTCTGTIT
+64 STVTTCTTAT
-75 VASNSSDSFIK
+75 TTTTTNNNNNNNNASASNSNDSFTK
-86 TTTIV
+86 ATTVV
-91 TPSSSSV
+91 TPSSSSSSV
-98 SDSTQITSASSNT
+98 SDSMQVTSASSNI
-111 SVLSSSKNVASD
+111 SVSSSSKSVISD
-123 TKSTTSVITGSGGTA
+123 TKNAANVSAEGSAAAATA
-138 TAAAVTSASGSNA
+138 TTISASSSNA
-151 ETASSTSSTPQL
+151 ETASSTSSTPQP
-163 APKSRRKPTSRAKKD
+163 APKSRRKPTSRSKKD
-178 SVDKTKTSTT
+178 STDKTKTSTA
-188 VVSSSSAAQMVPQAP
+188 VVSSSSATQMVPQAP

-231 FGTNQQVAAVRPQQQ
+231 FGTNQQIAAVRPM
-246 QHQQLCAPATSCTT
+246 P
-260 TITTSAQDFFKVVQ
+260 
-274 QQQATNTMSSQQ
+274 SQQ
-286 QYVQS
+286 QYVQPG
-291 SFVASSATLGQLARN
+291 FVTNSATLGQLARS
-306 EIYCQDLKVC
+306 LAPKP
-316 SCRCAK
+316 ALP
-322 KGLKKE
+322 GP
-328 ISVAVV
+328 VAVV
-334 ATSTHMLSTTV
+334 ATSTHMPSTAV
-345 TTTVTTTT
+345 TTTTTTT
-353 SSTIGQ
+353 SSTVGQ
-359 GNDASSGRSAQLQQS
+359 GNDGCLKRSGQQQQS
-374 HQQLGTPSIQ
+374 PQQLGTASVQ

-427 TSIAIPQQQPI
+427 TSTAIPQQQTI

-445 VTANQPQNQQ
+445 VA
-455 QQQPSPTSSP
+455 PT
-465 TQKVT
+465 TV
-470 STIAESNSK
+470 ESKNK
-479 QTSNNISK
+479 QTSSNVGK
-487 ESTIIE
+487 ESAAE
-493 RRGSN
+493 EQEDSN
-498 ASPTADKESQP
+498 ASPTADRESHP
-509 LAQMISIPPTTSVKN
+509 LIEMVSVPNKPSTTSVKSS
-524 TETLPKNVRG
+524 ETSSKNVRG
-534 GAKHAGNGRKTNTVR
+534 GTKHSGNGRKTGAVK

-581 SFGGHAAVPFMGP
+581 SFGGHAAVPFMAP
-594 NGQIIHQQLITNTPV
+594 NGQIIHQQLIANPPV
-609 PTHQMIPVFQQQ
+609 PTQMIPVFQQHQ
-621 QQNAT
+621 QTT
-626 HFPISQSA
+626 HFPVSQSA
-634 PTQVQDIVSHDS
+634 AQVRGRFVDSASHDS
-646 EKTVADDDNGYID
+646 HKTVADDDSGYVD
-659 SGIENE
+659 PGIENE

-677 ALDIHMMFTREAE
+677 ALDIHMMFTKEAE
-690 KYYQKTGRK
+690 RYYQRMGRK

-733 MEDKNGRKVSKECRW
+733 IEDKNGRKVSKECKW
-748 STSPKKVIGK
+748 STSSKKLVGE
-758 KDTEPTLEIN
+758 KDTEPTLEIS

-773 IKKGRSK
+773 VKKGRAK
-780 ASPAKS
+780 TSPTKS

-791 KAEKKTRKR
+791 KTEKKTRKR

-828 YKPNKENK
+828 YKPTKESK

-849 SYLTKP
+849 GCLTKP

-871 NEISEP
+871 IEVSEP
-877 VMERFIIEDVVD
+877 VMERFIIEDAVD
-889 ISPKAVTK
+889 ISPKVVTK

-905 ADQSLNSSKS
+905 ADQSLNSSSKS

-924 LISFSDEELDTE
+924 LVSFSDEELDTE

-970 INEEQVGRSFNMSPR
+970 ISEEQVGRSFNASPR
-985 LPVIRSTDTSPINKD
+985 LPFIRSTDTSPINKD
-1000 IGPTVTVQNLSIV
+1000 ISPTVTVHNLSIV
-1013 SEPSSSDNFFPGST
+1013 SEPSSSGST

-1059 SYSLGEWSKM
+1059 SYSLGECSKV
-1069 PSTSVSPAVAVAS
+1069 PSTSVSPAIALAS
-1082 TTEHAPMDFLSR
+1082 TVDHAPMDFLSR

-1107 VSSVTSNEDC
+1107 VSSVTGNEDC

-1167 INAS
+1167 INAT

>member
-1 MCPNFVLREEFID
+1 MNENGHLRIRILFCTKNSEISGSKWSFDSNQI
-14 KCIEADIA
+14 C
-22 AGLELIKDC
+22 LIGKSRGNVSKS
-31 AFQNLDEM
+31 QRNLCFNDM
-39 SDNDSPPVLTK
+39 SDNDPPPVLTK
-50 QATNSITTTADNSV
+50 QTTCDITSTTDISL
-64 SIVTTCTGTIT
+64 STVTTCTTAT
-75 VASNSSDSFIK
+75 TTTTTNNNNNNNNASASNSNDSFTK
-86 TTTIV
+86 ATTVV
-91 TPSSSSV
+91 TPSSSSSSV
-98 SDSTQITSASSNT
+98 SDSMQVTSASSNI
-111 SVLSSSKNVASD
+111 SVSSSSKSVISD
-123 TKSTTSVITGSGGTA
+123 TKNAANVSAEGSAAAATA
-138 TAAAVTSASGSNA
+138 TTISASSSNA
-151 ETASSTSSTPQL
+151 ETASSTSSTPQP
-163 APKSRRKPTSRAKKD
+163 APKSRRKPTSRSKKD
-178 SVDKTKTSTT
+178 STDKTKTSTA
-188 VVSSSSAAQMVPQAP
+188 VVSSSSATQMVPQAP

-231 FGTNQQVAAVRPQQQ
+231 FGTNQQIAAVRPM
-246 QHQQLCAPATSCTT
+246 P
-260 TITTSAQDFFKVVQ
+260 
-274 QQQATNTMSSQQ
+274 SQQ
-286 QYVQS
+286 QYVQPG
-291 SFVASSATLGQLARN
+291 FVTNSATLGQLARS
-306 EIYCQDLKVC
+306 LAPKP
-316 SCRCAK
+316 ALP
-322 KGLKKE
+322 GP
-328 ISVAVV
+328 VAVV
-334 ATSTHMLSTTV
+334 ATSTHMPSTAV
-345 TTTVTTTT
+345 TTTTTTT
-353 SSTIGQ
+353 SSTVGQ
-359 GNDASSGRSAQLQQS
+359 GNDGCLKRSGQQQQS
-374 HQQLGTPSIQ
+374 PQQLGTASVQ

-427 TSIAIPQQQPI
+427 TSTAIPQQQTI

-445 VTANQPQNQQ
+445 VAPSQSQNQQ
-455 QQQPSPTSSP
+455 QQQPSPASSP
-465 TQKVT
+465 TQKLVASAT
-470 STIAESNSK
+470 VESKNK
-479 QTSNNISK
+479 QTSSNVGK
-487 ESTIIE
+487 ESAAE
-493 RRGSN
+493 EQEDSN
-498 ASPTADKESQP
+498 ASPTADRESHP
-509 LAQMISIPPTTSVKN
+509 LIEMVSVPNKPSTTSVKSS
-524 TETLPKNVRG
+524 ETSSKNVRG
-534 GAKHAGNGRKTNTVR
+534 GTKHSGNGRKTGAVK

-581 SFGGHAAVPFMGP
+581 SFGGHAAVPFMAP
-594 NGQIIHQQLITNTPV
+594 NGQIIHQQLIANPPV
-609 PTHQMIPVFQQQ
+609 PTQMIPVFQQHQ
-621 QQNAT
+621 QTT
-626 HFPISQSA
+626 HFPVSQSA
-634 PTQVQDIVSHDS
+634 AQVRGRFVDSASHDS
-646 EKTVADDDNGYID
+646 HKTVADDDSGYVD
-659 SGIENE
+659 PGIENE

-677 ALDIHMMFTREAE
+677 ALDIHMMFTKEAE
-690 KYYQKTGRK
+690 RYYQRMGRK

-733 MEDKNGRKVSKECRW
+733 IEDKNGRKVSKECKW
-748 STSPKKVIGK
+748 STSSKKLVGE
-758 KDTEPTLEIN
+758 KDTEPTLEIS

-773 IKKGRSK
+773 VKKDAQK
-780 ASPAKS
+780 
-786 EASSE
+786 
-791 KAEKKTRKR
+791 KKTRKR

-828 YKPNKENK
+828 YKPTKESK

-849 SYLTKP
+849 GCLTKP

-871 NEISEP
+871 IEVSEP
-877 VMERFIIEDVVD
+877 VMERFIIEDAVD
-889 ISPKAVTK
+889 ISPKVVTK

-905 ADQSLNSSKS
+905 ADQSLNSSSKS

-924 LISFSDEELDTE
+924 LVSFSDEELDTE
-936 RCNYCNGLLRLK
+936 RLL
-948 RLENHPQYCSK
+948 LE

-970 INEEQVGRSFNMSPR
+970 ISEEQVGRSFNASPR
-985 LPVIRSTDTSPINKD
+985 LPFIRSTDTSPINKD
-1000 IGPTVTVQNLSIV
+1000 ISPTVTVHNLSIV
-1013 SEPSSSDNFFPGST
+1013 SEPSSSGST

-1059 SYSLGEWSKM
+1059 SYSLGECSKV
-1069 PSTSVSPAVAVAS
+1069 PSTSVSPAIALAS
-1082 TTEHAPMDFLSR
+1082 TVDHAPMDFLSR

-1107 VSSVTSNEDC
+1107 VSSVTGNEDC

-1167 INAS
+1167 INAT

>member
-1 MCPNFVLREEFID
+1 
-14 KCIEADIA
+14 
-22 AGLELIKDC
+22 
-31 AFQNLDEM
+31 M
-39 SDNDSPPVLTK
+39 SDNDPPPVLTK
-50 QATNSITTTADNSV
+50 QTTCDITSTTDISL
-64 SIVTTCTGTIT
+64 STVTTCTAATTTNNNNNTTIAS
-75 VASNSSDSFIK
+75 ASNSNDSFTK
-86 TTTIV
+86 AATVV
-91 TPSSSSV
+91 TPSSSSSSV
-98 SDSTQITSASSNT
+98 SDSMQVTSASSNI
-111 SVLSSSKNVASD
+111 SVSSSSKSVISD
-123 TKSTTSVITGSGGTA
+123 TKNAANVSAEGSAAAATA
-138 TAAAVTSASGSNA
+138 TTISASSSNA
-151 ETASSTSSTPQL
+151 ETASSTSSTPQP
-163 APKSRRKPTSRAKKD
+163 APKSRRKPTSRSKKD
-178 SVDKTKTSTT
+178 STDKTKTSTA
-188 VVSSSSAAQMVPQAP
+188 VVSSSSATQMVPQAP

-231 FGTNQQVAAVRPQQQ
+231 FGTNQQIAAVRPQQQ
-246 QHQQLCAPATSCTT
+246 QQQQQQQQISAPTTSCTT
-260 TITTSAQDFFKVVQ
+260 TITTSAQDFFKVIQ
-274 QQQATNTMSSQQ
+274 QQQAQSVQNSTNVVAAAQQFYSQQQYRHMHPMPSQQ
-286 QYVQS
+286 QYVQPG
-291 SFVASSATLGQLARN
+291 FVTNSATLGQLARS
-306 EIYCQDLKVC
+306 LAPKP
-316 SCRCAK
+316 ALP
-322 KGLKKE
+322 GP
-328 ISVAVV
+328 VAVV
-334 ATSTHMLSTTV
+334 ATSTHMPSTAI
-345 TTTVTTTT
+345 TTTTTTT
-353 SSTIGQ
+353 SSTVGQ
-359 GNDASSGRSAQLQQS
+359 GNDGCLKRSGQQQQS
-374 HQQLGTPSIQ
+374 PQQLGTASVQ

-427 TSIAIPQQQPI
+427 TSTAIPQQQTI

-445 VTANQPQNQQ
+445 VAPSQSQNQQ
-455 QQQPSPTSSP
+455 QQQPSPASSP
-465 TQKVT
+465 TQKLVASAT
-470 STIAESNSK
+470 VESKNK
-479 QTSNNISK
+479 QTSSNVGK
-487 ESTIIE
+487 ESAAE
-493 RRGSN
+493 EQEDSN
-498 ASPTADKESQP
+498 ASPTADRESHP
-509 LAQMISIPPTTSVKN
+509 LIEMVSVPNKPSTTSVKSS
-524 TETLPKNVRG
+524 ETSSKNVRG
-534 GAKHAGNGRKTNTVR
+534 GTKHSGNGRKTGAVK

-581 SFGGHAAVPFMGP
+581 SFGGHAAVPFMAP
-594 NGQIIHQQLITNTPV
+594 NGQIIHQQLIANPPV
-609 PTHQMIPVFQQQ
+609 PTQMIPVFQQHQ
-621 QQNAT
+621 QTT
-626 HFPISQSA
+626 HFPVSQSA
-634 PTQVQDIVSHDS
+634 AQVRGRFVDSASHDS
-646 EKTVADDDNGYID
+646 HKTVADDDSGYVD
-659 SGIENE
+659 PGIENE

-677 ALDIHMMFTREAE
+677 ALDIHMMFTKEAE
-690 KYYQKTGRK
+690 RYYQKMGRK

-733 MEDKNGRKVSKECRW
+733 IEDKNGRKVSKECKW
-748 STSPKKVIGK
+748 STSSKKLVGE
-758 KDTEPTLEIN
+758 KDTEPTLEIS

-773 IKKGRSK
+773 VKKGRAK
-780 ASPAKS
+780 TSPTKS

-791 KAEKKTRKR
+791 KTEKKTRKR

-828 YKPNKENK
+828 YKPTKESK
-836 ETLLPPP
+836 ETLPPPP

-849 SYLTKP
+849 SCLTKP

-871 NEISEP
+871 IEVSEP
-877 VMERFIIEDVVD
+877 VMERFIIEDAVD
-889 ISPKAVTK
+889 ISPKVVTK

-905 ADQSLNSSKS
+905 ADQSLNSSSKS

-924 LISFSDEELDTE
+924 LVSFSDEELDTE

-970 INEEQVGRSFNMSPR
+970 ISEEQVGRSFNASPR
-985 LPVIRSTDTSPINKD
+985 LPFIRSTDTSPINKD
-1000 IGPTVTVQNLSIV
+1000 ISPTVTVHNLSIV
-1013 SEPSSSDNFFPGST
+1013 SEPSSSGST

-1059 SYSLGEWSKM
+1059 SYSLGECSKV
-1069 PSTSVSPAVAVAS
+1069 PSTSVSPAIALAS
-1082 TTEHAPMDFLSR
+1082 TVDHAPMDFLSR

-1107 VSSVTSNEDC
+1107 VSSVTGNEDC

-1167 INAS
+1167 INAT

>member
-1 MCPNFVLREEFID
+1 
-14 KCIEADIA
+14 
-22 AGLELIKDC
+22 
-31 AFQNLDEM
+31 
-39 SDNDSPPVLTK
+39 
-50 QATNSITTTADNSV
+50 
-64 SIVTTCTGTIT
+64 
-75 VASNSSDSFIK
+75 
-86 TTTIV
+86 
-91 TPSSSSV
+91 
-98 SDSTQITSASSNT
+98 
-111 SVLSSSKNVASD
+111 
-123 TKSTTSVITGSGGTA
+123 
-138 TAAAVTSASGSNA
+138 
-151 ETASSTSSTPQL
+151 
-163 APKSRRKPTSRAKKD
+163 
-178 SVDKTKTSTT
+178 
-188 VVSSSSAAQMVPQAP
+188 
-203 LMLTSASP
+203 
-211 GQFMLVHHNGQ
+211 
-222 CYMMSATQY
+222 
-231 FGTNQQVAAVRPQQQ
+231 
-246 QHQQLCAPATSCTT
+246 
-260 TITTSAQDFFKVVQ
+260 
-274 QQQATNTMSSQQ
+274 
-286 QYVQS
+286 
-291 SFVASSATLGQLARN
+291 
-306 EIYCQDLKVC
+306 
-316 SCRCAK
+316 
-322 KGLKKE
+322 
-328 ISVAVV
+328 
-334 ATSTHMLSTTV
+334 
-345 TTTVTTTT
+345 
-353 SSTIGQ
+353 
-359 GNDASSGRSAQLQQS
+359 
-374 HQQLGTPSIQ
+374 
-384 QMQPS
+384 
-389 MFPQGIQLRTP
+389 
-400 PGSSGIVFQM
+400 
-410 PSGAYTYVHQLV
+410 
-422 TPQQR
+422 
-427 TSIAIPQQQPI
+427 
-438 PACIGQA
+438 
-445 VTANQPQNQQ
+445 
-455 QQQPSPTSSP
+455 
-465 TQKVT
+465 
-470 STIAESNSK
+470 
-479 QTSNNISK
+479 
-487 ESTIIE
+487 
-493 RRGSN
+493 
-498 ASPTADKESQP
+498 
-509 LAQMISIPPTTSVKN
+509 
-524 TETLPKNVRG
+524 
-534 GAKHAGNGRKTNTVR
+534 
-549 IATPQPIAPTNLVPV
+549 
-564 GAPVPMM
+564 
-571 VMSAPMPQLS
+571 
-581 SFGGHAAVPFMGP
+581 
-594 NGQIIHQQLITNTPV
+594 
-609 PTHQMIPVFQQQ
+609 
-621 QQNAT
+621 
-626 HFPISQSA
+626 
-634 PTQVQDIVSHDS
+634 IVSHDS
-646 EKTVADDDNGYID
+646 QKIIADDDNSYVD

-733 MEDKNGRKVSKECRW
+733 VEDKNGRKQVIF
-748 STSPKKVIGK
+748 TAPKKVIGK

-773 IKKGRSK
+773 VKKGRAK
-780 ASPAKS
+780 ASPTKS

-828 YKPNKENK
+828 YKPTKENK

-849 SYLTKP
+849 SYSTKP
-855 KGRPPSSSVD
+855 KGRPPSSVE

-889 ISPKAVTK
+889 VSPKAVTK

-970 INEEQVGRSFNMSPR
+970 INEEQVGRSFNVSPR

-1013 SEPSSSDNFFPGST
+1013 SEPSSSGGA

-1038 TLKMVSPQQAEIVKS
+1038 TLKMVSSQQAEIVKS

-1069 PSTSVSPAVAVAS
+1069 PSTSVSPAMAIAS
-1082 TTEHAPMDFLSR
+1082 TTEHSPMDFLSR

>member
-1 MCPNFVLREEFID
+1 
-14 KCIEADIA
+14 
-22 AGLELIKDC
+22 
-31 AFQNLDEM
+31 M
-39 SDNDSPPVLTK
+39 SL
-50 QATNSITTTADNSV
+50 
-64 SIVTTCTGTIT
+64 
-75 VASNSSDSFIK
+75 
-86 TTTIV
+86 
-91 TPSSSSV
+91 
-98 SDSTQITSASSNT
+98 
-111 SVLSSSKNVASD
+111 
-123 TKSTTSVITGSGGTA
+123 
-138 TAAAVTSASGSNA
+138 
-151 ETASSTSSTPQL
+151 
-163 APKSRRKPTSRAKKD
+163 
-178 SVDKTKTSTT
+178 
-188 VVSSSSAAQMVPQAP
+188 
-203 LMLTSASP
+203 
-211 GQFMLVHHNGQ
+211 
-222 CYMMSATQY
+222 
-231 FGTNQQVAAVRPQQQ
+231 
-246 QHQQLCAPATSCTT
+246 
-260 TITTSAQDFFKVVQ
+260 
-274 QQQATNTMSSQQ
+274 QQ
-286 QYVQS
+286 QYVQPGY
-291 SFVASSATLGQLARN
+291 VANSATLGQIARSLAPKPT
-306 EIYCQDLKVC
+306 LP
-316 SCRCAK
+316 
-322 KGLKKE
+322 GPG
-328 ISVAVV
+328 SVAIA
-334 ATSTHMLSTTV
+334 ATSTHMPSSAI

-353 SSTIGQ
+353 SSTVGQ
-359 GNDASSGRSAQLQQS
+359 GNDAPSGRSAQQQQS
-374 HQQLGTPSIQ
+374 HQQLGKASIQ
-384 QMQPS
+384 QVQPS

-445 VTANQPQNQQ
+445 VAANQSQNQQ
-455 QQQPSPTSSP
+455 QQQPSPASSP
-465 TQKVT
+465 TQKA
-470 STIAESNSK
+470 INESKIK
-479 QTSNNISK
+479 QISSNTSK
-487 ESTIIE
+487 ESTVIE
-493 RRGSN
+493 QKGNNDSPMANRENQLSTQMV
-498 ASPTADKESQP
+498 SIPSKPPTA
-509 LAQMISIPPTTSVKN
+509 SVKGN
-524 TETLPKNVRG
+524 ETLPKNARG
-534 GAKHAGNGRKTNTVR
+534 SAKHSGSGRKTNTVK
-549 IATPQPIAPTNLVPV
+549 IATPQPITPTNLVPV

-571 VMSAPMPQLS
+571 VMSAPMPQLN

-594 NGQIIHQQLITNTPV
+594 NGQIIHQQLIANP
-609 PTHQMIPVFQQQ
+609 PLSTHQMIPVFQQQ
-621 QQNAT
+621 QQSAT
-626 HFPISQSA
+626 QFPISQSA
-634 PTQVQDIVSHDS
+634 TAKLQETVSHDS
-646 EKTVADDDNGYID
+646 QKTIADDDNGYID

-677 ALDIHMMFTREAE
+677 ALDIHMLFTREAE
-690 KYYQKTGRK
+690 RYYQKTGQK

-733 MEDKNGRKVSKECRW
+733 MEDKNGKKISKERRW
-748 STSPKKVIGK
+748 STSSKKAIAG
-758 KDTEPTLEIN
+758 KDTTLEIS

-773 IKKGRSK
+773 TKKGRAK
-780 ASPAKS
+780 TSPTKS
-786 EASSE
+786 ETSSE

-828 YKPNKENK
+828 YKPNKETKESK

-843 LPPPTK
+843 LPPPAK
-849 SYLTKP
+849 SSLTKP
-855 KGRPPSSSVD
+855 KGRPPSSSAD

-871 NEISEP
+871 PEVSEP
-877 VMERFIIEDVVD
+877 VMERFIIEDAAD
-889 ISPKAVTK
+889 ISPKAVAK
-897 KCEESPAT
+897 KCEVLQNFLESPLT
-905 ADQSLNSSKS
+905 ADQSLNSSSKS

-924 LISFSDEELDTE
+924 LVSFSDEELDTE

-970 INEEQVGRSFNMSPR
+970 ISEEQVGRSFNASPR

-1000 IGPTVTVQNLSIV
+1000 ISPTVAVQNLSIV
-1013 SEPSSSDNFFPGST
+1013 SEPSSSGST
-1027 IDLQQR
+1027 TDLQQR

-1053 PRGLST
+1053 PRGLPT
-1059 SYSLGEWSKM
+1059 SYSLGEWNKV
-1069 PSTSVSPAVAVAS
+1069 PSTSVSPAMALTPAI
-1082 TTEHAPMDFLSR
+1082 EHASMDFLSR

>member
-1 MCPNFVLREEFID
+1 
-14 KCIEADIA
+14 
-22 AGLELIKDC
+22 
-31 AFQNLDEM
+31 M
-39 SDNDSPPVLTK
+39 SDNDPPPVLTK
-50 QATNSITTTADNSV
+50 QATCSTTATADSSV
-64 SIVTTCTGTIT
+64 SIVTTCIGNIT
-75 VASNSSDSFIK
+75 LASNSNDSFTK

-91 TPSSSSV
+91 TPSSSSSSV
-98 SDSTQITSASSNT
+98 SDSTQTTSGRASSNPSAPSSNKSITSDTKNATNVIAGSSGTAVTTTTTTTSASS
-111 SVLSSSKNVASD
+111 
-123 TKSTTSVITGSGGTA
+123 
-138 TAAAVTSASGSNA
+138 SNA
-151 ETASSTSSTPQL
+151 ETASSTSSTPQP
-163 APKSRRKPTSRAKKD
+163 APKSRRKPTSRTKKD
-178 SVDKTKTSTT
+178 AVDKTKTSTA
-188 VVSSSSAAQMVPQAP
+188 VVSSSSATQMVPQTP

-231 FGTNQQVAAVRPQQQ
+231 FNTNQQIAAVRPQQQ
-246 QHQQLCAPATSCTT
+246 QQQQLSTPSTSCTT
-260 TITTSAQDFFKVVQ
+260 TITTSTQDFFKVIQ
-274 QQQATNTMSSQQ
+274 QQQAQSVQNSTNAVAAAQQFYSQQQFRHTHPLPSQQ
-286 QYVQS
+286 QYVQPG
-291 SFVASSATLGQLARN
+291 FVASSATLGQLARS
-306 EIYCQDLKVC
+306 LAPKP
-316 SCRCAK
+316 ALP
-322 KGLKKE
+322 GPG
-328 ISVAVV
+328 SVAVV
-334 ATSTHMLSTTV
+334 ATSTQMSSTTV

-353 SSTIGQ
+353 SSSTAGQ
-359 GNDASSGRSAQLQQS
+359 GSDASLGRSAQQQS
-374 HQQLGTPSIQ
+374 PQQLGTASVQ

-427 TSIAIPQQQPI
+427 TSIAIPQQQQI

-445 VTANQPQNQQ
+445 VAASQPQNQQ
-455 QQQPSPTSSP
+455 QHQPSPASSP
-465 TQKVT
+465 TQKVVPSAT
-470 STIAESNSK
+470 AESKNK
-479 QTSNNISK
+479 QTSSNVSK
-487 ESTIIE
+487 ESTTIE
-493 RRGSN
+493 RKGSN
-498 ASPTADKESQP
+498 ASPTVDKESQP
-509 LAQMISIPPTTSVKN
+509 LAQMVSIPNKPPAASVKSS
-524 TETLPKNVRG
+524 EALSKNVRG
-534 GAKHAGNGRKTNTVR
+534 GGKHSGSGRKTGTVK

-594 NGQIIHQQLITNTPV
+594 NGQIIHQQLISNPPV

-621 QQNAT
+621 QQTTA

-634 PTQVQDIVSHDS
+634 PTQVQDAASHDS
-646 EKTVADDDNGYID
+646 QKTVTDDDNGYAD

-677 ALDIHMMFTREAE
+677 ALDIHMMFTKEAE
-690 KYYQKTGRK
+690 RYYQKTGRK
-699 GKIVHLIEGFE
+699 GKIIHLIEGFE

-733 MEDKNGRKVSKECRW
+733 MEDKNGRKICKERRW
-748 STSPKKVIGK
+748 SSSPKKLIDEKG
-758 KDTEPTLEIN
+758 TEPILDIT
-768 TEKVE
+768 TEKME
-773 IKKGRSK
+773 TKKGRAK
-780 ASPAKS
+780 ASPTKS

-828 YKPNKENK
+828 YKPTKESK
-836 ETLLPPP
+836 EALPPPP

-849 SYLTKP
+849 TCLTKP

-871 NEISEP
+871 VEVSEP
-877 VMERFIIEDVVD
+877 VMERFIIEDAAD

-897 KCEESPAT
+897 KLEESPAT
-905 ADQSLNSSKS
+905 ADQSLNSSSKS
-915 SADTATGSL
+915 SADTGTGSL
-924 LISFSDEELDTE
+924 LVSFSDEELDTE

-970 INEEQVGRSFNMSPR
+970 ISEEQVGRSFNASPR

-1000 IGPTVTVQNLSIV
+1000 INPTVQNLSII
-1013 SEPSSSDNFFPGST
+1013 SEPSSTGST

-1053 PRGLST
+1053 PRGLSS
-1059 SYSLGEWSKM
+1059 SYSLGECSKA
-1069 PSTSVSPAVAVAS
+1069 PSTSVSPAMAVTPAV
-1082 TTEHAPMDFLSR
+1082 EHATMDFLSR
-1094 PTKTWTCDEVASW
+1094 PTKTWTCDEVARW
-1107 VSSVTSNEDC
+1107 VSSVTGNEDC

-1167 INAS
+1167 INAT

>member
-1 MCPNFVLREEFID
+1 
-14 KCIEADIA
+14 
-22 AGLELIKDC
+22 
-31 AFQNLDEM
+31 M
-39 SDNDSPPVLTK
+39 SDNDPPPVLTK
-50 QATNSITTTADNSV
+50 QTTCDITSTTDISL
-64 SIVTTCTGTIT
+64 STVTTCTTATTTTTTNNNNNNNNTIAS
-75 VASNSSDSFIK
+75 ASNSNDSFTK
-86 TTTIV
+86 ATTVV
-91 TPSSSSV
+91 TPSSSSSSV
-98 SDSTQITSASSNT
+98 SDSMQVTSGCASSNISVSSSSKSVISDTKNAANVSAEGSAAAATATTISASS
-111 SVLSSSKNVASD
+111 
-123 TKSTTSVITGSGGTA
+123 
-138 TAAAVTSASGSNA
+138 SNA
-151 ETASSTSSTPQL
+151 ETASSTSSTPQP
-163 APKSRRKPTSRAKKD
+163 APKSRRKPTSRSKKD
-178 SVDKTKTSTT
+178 STDKTKTSTA
-188 VVSSSSAAQMVPQAP
+188 VVSSSSATQMVPQAP

-231 FGTNQQVAAVRPQQQ
+231 FGTNQQIAAVRPQQQ
-246 QHQQLCAPATSCTT
+246 QQQQQQQQISAPTTSCTT
-260 TITTSAQDFFKVVQ
+260 TITTSAQDFFKVIQ
-274 QQQATNTMSSQQ
+274 QQQAQSVQNSTNVVAAAQQFYSQQQCRHMHPMPSQQ
-286 QYVQS
+286 QYVQPG
-291 SFVASSATLGQLARN
+291 FVTNSATLGQLARS
-306 EIYCQDLKVC
+306 LAPKP
-316 SCRCAK
+316 ALP
-322 KGLKKE
+322 GP
-328 ISVAVV
+328 VAVV
-334 ATSTHMLSTTV
+334 ATSTHMPSTAV
-345 TTTVTTTT
+345 TTTTTTT
-353 SSTIGQ
+353 SSTVGQ
-359 GNDASSGRSAQLQQS
+359 GNDGCLKRSGQQQQS
-374 HQQLGTPSIQ
+374 PQQLGTASVQ

-427 TSIAIPQQQPI
+427 TSTAIPQQQTI

-445 VTANQPQNQQ
+445 VAPSQSQNQQ
-455 QQQPSPTSSP
+455 QQQPSPASSP
-465 TQKVT
+465 TQKLVASAT
-470 STIAESNSK
+470 VESKNK
-479 QTSNNISK
+479 QTSSNVGK
-487 ESTIIE
+487 ESAAE
-493 RRGSN
+493 EQEDSN
-498 ASPTADKESQP
+498 ASPTADRESHP
-509 LAQMISIPPTTSVKN
+509 LIEMVSVPNKPSTTSVKSS
-524 TETLPKNVRG
+524 ETSSKNVRG
-534 GAKHAGNGRKTNTVR
+534 GTKHSGNGRKTGAVK

-581 SFGGHAAVPFMGP
+581 SFGGHAAVPFMAP
-594 NGQIIHQQLITNTPV
+594 NGQIIHQQLIANPPV
-609 PTHQMIPVFQQQ
+609 PTQMIPVFQQHQ
-621 QQNAT
+621 QTT
-626 HFPISQSA
+626 HFPVSQSA
-634 PTQVQDIVSHDS
+634 AQVRGRFVDSASHDS
-646 EKTVADDDNGYID
+646 HKTVADDDSGYVD
-659 SGIENE
+659 PGIENE

-677 ALDIHMMFTREAE
+677 ALDIHMMFTKEAE
-690 KYYQKTGRK
+690 RYYQRMGRK

-733 MEDKNGRKVSKECRW
+733 IEDKNGRKVSKECKW
-748 STSPKKVIGK
+748 STSSKKLVGE
-758 KDTEPTLEIN
+758 KDTEPTLEIS

-773 IKKGRSK
+773 VKKGRAK
-780 ASPAKS
+780 TSPTKS

-791 KAEKKTRKR
+791 KTEKKTRKR

-828 YKPNKENK
+828 YKPTKESK

-849 SYLTKP
+849 GCLTKP

-871 NEISEP
+871 IEVSEP
-877 VMERFIIEDVVD
+877 VMERFIIEDAVD
-889 ISPKAVTK
+889 ISPKVVTK

-905 ADQSLNSSKS
+905 ADQSLNSSSKS

-924 LISFSDEELDTE
+924 LVSFSDEELDTE

-970 INEEQVGRSFNMSPR
+970 ISEEQVGRSFNASPR
-985 LPVIRSTDTSPINKD
+985 LPFIRSTDTSPINKD
-1000 IGPTVTVQNLSIV
+1000 ISPTVTVHNLSIV
-1013 SEPSSSDNFFPGST
+1013 SEPSSSGST

-1059 SYSLGEWSKM
+1059 SYSLGECSKV
-1069 PSTSVSPAVAVAS
+1069 PSTSVSPAIALAS
-1082 TTEHAPMDFLSR
+1082 TVDHAPMDFLSR

-1107 VSSVTSNEDC
+1107 VSSVTGNEDC

-1167 INAS
+1167 INAT

>member
-1 MCPNFVLREEFID
+1 
-14 KCIEADIA
+14 
-22 AGLELIKDC
+22 
-31 AFQNLDEM
+31 M
-39 SDNDSPPVLTK
+39 SDNDPPPVLTK
-50 QATNSITTTADNSV
+50 QTTCDITSTTDISL
-64 SIVTTCTGTIT
+64 STVTTCTTATTTTTTNNNNNNNNTIAS
-75 VASNSSDSFIK
+75 ASNSNDSFTK
-86 TTTIV
+86 ATTVV
-91 TPSSSSV
+91 TPSSSSSSV
-98 SDSTQITSASSNT
+98 SDSMQVTSASSNI
-111 SVLSSSKNVASD
+111 SVSSSSKSVISD
-123 TKSTTSVITGSGGTA
+123 TKNAANVSAEGSAAAATA
-138 TAAAVTSASGSNA
+138 TTISASSSNA
-151 ETASSTSSTPQL
+151 ETASSTSSTPQP
-163 APKSRRKPTSRAKKD
+163 APKSRRKPTSRSKKD
-178 SVDKTKTSTT
+178 STDKTKTSTA
-188 VVSSSSAAQMVPQAP
+188 VVSSSSATQMVPQAP

-231 FGTNQQVAAVRPQQQ
+231 FGTNQQIAAVRPQQQ
-246 QHQQLCAPATSCTT
+246 QQQQISAPTTSCTT
-260 TITTSAQDFFKVVQ
+260 TITTSAQDFFKVIQ
-274 QQQATNTMSSQQ
+274 QQQAQSVQNSTNVVAAAQQFYSQQQCRHMHPMPSQQ
-286 QYVQS
+286 QYVQPG
-291 SFVASSATLGQLARN
+291 FVTNSATLGQLARS
-306 EIYCQDLKVC
+306 LAPKP
-316 SCRCAK
+316 ALP
-322 KGLKKE
+322 GP
-328 ISVAVV
+328 VAVV
-334 ATSTHMLSTTV
+334 ATSTHMPSTAV
-345 TTTVTTTT
+345 TTTTTTT
-353 SSTIGQ
+353 SSTVGQ
-359 GNDASSGRSAQLQQS
+359 GNDGCLKRSGQQQQS
-374 HQQLGTPSIQ
+374 PQQLGTASVQ

-427 TSIAIPQQQPI
+427 TSTAIPQQQTI

-445 VTANQPQNQQ
+445 VAPSQSQNQQ
-455 QQQPSPTSSP
+455 QQQPSPASSP
-465 TQKVT
+465 TQKLVASAT
-470 STIAESNSK
+470 VESKNK
-479 QTSNNISK
+479 QTSSNVGK
-487 ESTIIE
+487 ESAAE
-493 RRGSN
+493 EQEDSN
-498 ASPTADKESQP
+498 ASPTADRESHP
-509 LAQMISIPPTTSVKN
+509 LIEMVSVPNKPSTTSVKSS
-524 TETLPKNVRG
+524 ETSSKNVRG
-534 GAKHAGNGRKTNTVR
+534 GTKHSGNGRKTGAVK

-581 SFGGHAAVPFMGP
+581 SFGGHAAVPFMAP
-594 NGQIIHQQLITNTPV
+594 NGQIIHQQLIANPPV
-609 PTHQMIPVFQQQ
+609 PTQMIPVFQQHQ
-621 QQNAT
+621 QTT
-626 HFPISQSA
+626 HFPVSQSA
-634 PTQVQDIVSHDS
+634 AQVRGRFVDSASHDS
-646 EKTVADDDNGYID
+646 HKTVADDDSGYVD
-659 SGIENE
+659 PGIENE

-677 ALDIHMMFTREAE
+677 ALDIHMMFTKEAE
-690 KYYQKTGRK
+690 RYYQRMGRK

-733 MEDKNGRKVSKECRW
+733 IEDKNGRKVSKECKW
-748 STSPKKVIGK
+748 STSSKKLVGE
-758 KDTEPTLEIN
+758 KDTEPTLEIS

-773 IKKGRSK
+773 VKKGRAK
-780 ASPAKS
+780 TSPTKS

-791 KAEKKTRKR
+791 KTEKKTRKR

-828 YKPNKENK
+828 YKPTKESK

-849 SYLTKP
+849 GCLTKP

-871 NEISEP
+871 IEVSEP
-877 VMERFIIEDVVD
+877 VMERFIIEDAVD
-889 ISPKAVTK
+889 ISPKVVTK

-905 ADQSLNSSKS
+905 ADQSLNSSSKS

-924 LISFSDEELDTE
+924 LVSFSDEELDTE

-970 INEEQVGRSFNMSPR
+970 ISEEQVGRSFNASPR
-985 LPVIRSTDTSPINKD
+985 LPFIRSTDTSPINKD
-1000 IGPTVTVQNLSIV
+1000 ISPTVTVHNLSIV
-1013 SEPSSSDNFFPGST
+1013 SEPSSSGST

-1059 SYSLGEWSKM
+1059 SYSLGECSKV
-1069 PSTSVSPAVAVAS
+1069 PSTSVSPAIALAS
-1082 TTEHAPMDFLSR
+1082 TVDHAPMDFLSR

-1107 VSSVTSNEDC
+1107 VSSVTGNEDC

-1167 INAS
+1167 INAT